1 MLTWML
7 QAEIIPSVNFSKVEL
22 ELITEKVFHVIWI
35 VLQNMSMVANTI
47 TQ

>member
-7 QAEIIPSVNFSKVEL
+7 QAEIIPFNFSKVEL

-35 VLQNMSMVANTI
+35 VLQNMSMVANII